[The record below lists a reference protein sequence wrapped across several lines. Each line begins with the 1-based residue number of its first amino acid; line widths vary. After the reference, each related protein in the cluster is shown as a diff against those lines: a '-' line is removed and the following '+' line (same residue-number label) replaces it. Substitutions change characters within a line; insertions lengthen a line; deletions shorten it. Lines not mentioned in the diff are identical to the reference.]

1 MKAEYKIILISIL
14 AGALLWVIEGLLDYV
29 FQGTTFGGGLIL
41 NIPLY
46 EILLRSAI
54 VTCFVVYGL
63 VLSRIFTK
71 RKQMEKELVEK
82 QSLLNL
88 LMDAVPDHIFFK
100 DRHSRII
107 RANKAHAQ
115 TWTGGKAEELIGKTD
130 FDLFPREYAQ
140 KYYDE
145 EQEVM
150 RSGQPLI
157 NEVREVPHPSGG
169 IMWRSIT
176 KIPLFDESGQVTG
189 LVGISRDI
197 TERVHME
204 QALREERDR
213 ARQYLDVAGVMMVAL
228 DAEGRVTMINRKGC
242 EILGYNEEEI
252 IGKNWFDHFLPKRIR
267 DRVKSVF
274 RRLIAEENEPVEYY
288 ENPVLTAG
296 GEERIVAWHNTVL
309 RDAEGTI
316 IGTLSSGEDITE
328 RKRAEEALRRS
339 EERYRAV
346 AEGAFAGIGIVDPDE
361 NITYANRA
369 FAEMLGYTPDELIG
383 MNLSQL
389 TSPEEYA
396 QYREFT
402 RRRKEEGG
410 REHYETT
417 MYRKDGTAINLLVSA
432 SPLTTADGR
441 FAGTMGVI
449 VDITERVRMEK
460 TQSVLLSISEAAS
473 TTDNLRE
480 LLRII
485 HKQLGTLLNA
495 TNFYVALYDEE
506 TGLYSFPYH
515 VDQYD
520 RVDNHTP
527 QELGRGLT
535 EYVRR
540 TGAPLLADEELIEE
554 LVRKGEIERVGTPSH
569 LWMGAPLRTPRG
581 VIGVAAVQSY
591 TDQDAY
597 SSDDLDLLAFVS
609 EHIASVIDH
618 KRAEREREEAQS
630 RFLQAQKMEAIGRLT
645 GGIAHDFNNLLTA
658 INGFAQLL
666 QIDLPSSDPRQEYVA
681 RIREAGQRAA
691 QLTRQLLAFS
701 RKQIIAPRVV
711 NLNEV
716 VRDMDKML
724 RRIIGEDIEID
735 MVLSPDLWLVKVD
748 PSQMQQVI
756 MNLAVNARDA
766 MPQGGKLAIETA
778 NVVLDDAYVARHV
791 GTEVGEH
798 VMLAISDTGVGMSE
812 EVQAH
817 IFEPFFTT
825 KEEGKGTGLGLA
837 TVYGIVK
844 QSGGNIWCYSE
855 EGMGTT
861 FKIYLPRTLEEEATV
876 EKGEE
881 TTAIP
886 KGQGVI
892 FLVED
897 DDTVR
902 ELSVWILR
910 RAGYTVLDTGN
921 PEEAI
926 ERVRDYPGRVD
937 LLITDVVMPGMSGRE
952 LAQRIAEIRPGVK
965 VLYMSGYTD
974 NAIVDH
980 GVLEPGMAFLQKP
993 FTPNTLAG
1001 KVREVLGG

>member
-1 MKAEYKIILISIL
+1 MKAEYRIIVISIL

-29 FQGTTFGGGLIL
+29 FQGTTFWGGLIL

-63 VLSRIFTK
+63 VLSRTFTK
-71 RKQMEKELVEK
+71 RKQAEEALRRSEERYRLLVENANEGIVVVQEGIVAFTNPK
-82 QSLLNL
+82 
-88 LMDAVPDHIFFK
+88 AVEIMGC
-100 DRHSRII
+100 SR
-107 RANKAHAQ
+107 
-115 TWTGGKAEELIGKTD
+115 EELIGRPFAEFVHPED
-130 FDLFPREYAQ
+130 REIVAERYA
-140 KYYDE
+140 KR
-145 EQEVM
+145 M
-150 RSGQPLI
+150 RG
-157 NEVREVPHPSGG
+157 EEVPPKYAIRVINAAGDTV
-169 IMWRSIT
+169 WVAVNVAPIT
-176 KIPLFDESGQVTG
+176 WEGKPATLNFVT
-189 LVGISRDI
+189 DI
-197 TERVHME
+197 TQRV
-204 QALREERDR
+204 
-213 ARQYLDVAGVMMVAL
+213 
-228 DAEGRVTMINRKGC
+228 
-242 EILGYNEEEI
+242 
-252 IGKNWFDHFLPKRIR
+252 
-267 DRVKSVF
+267 
-274 RRLIAEENEPVEYY
+274 
-288 ENPVLTAG
+288 
-296 GEERIVAWHNTVL
+296 
-309 RDAEGTI
+309 
-316 IGTLSSGEDITE
+316 
-328 RKRAEEALRRS
+328 RAEEALRRS

-396 QYREFT
+396 RYREFT
-402 RRRKEEGG
+402 QRRKEEGG
-410 REHYETT
+410 REHYETM

-473 TTDNLRE
+473 TTDNLTE

-554 LVRKGEIERVGTPSH
+554 LVRKGEIERVGTPSRV
-569 LWMGAPLRTPRG
+569 WMGAPLRTPRG

-716 VRDMDKML
+716 VRDVDKML

-756 MNLAVNARDA
+756 INLAVNARDA
-766 MPQGGKLAIETA
+766 MSQGGKLTIETA
-778 NVVLDDAYVARHV
+778 NVLLDEEYVRSHPGAK
-791 GTEVGEH
+791 VGEH
-798 VMLAISDTGVGMSE
+798 IMLAISDTGVGMSE

-844 QSGGNIWCYSE
+844 QSGGNIWYYSE

-910 RAGYTVLDTGN
+910 RAGYTVLDTSN

-980 GVLEPGMAFLQKP
+980 SVLEPGMAFLQKP